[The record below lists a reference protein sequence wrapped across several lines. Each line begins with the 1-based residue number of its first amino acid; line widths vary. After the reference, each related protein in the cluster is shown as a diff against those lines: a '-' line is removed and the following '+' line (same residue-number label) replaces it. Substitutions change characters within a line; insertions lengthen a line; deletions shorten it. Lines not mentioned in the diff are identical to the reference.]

1 MYNMK
6 KFIMFIA
13 LSVFLCAQNERHVLT
28 FYLPKL
34 LIVGMLWISAITMAT
49 WQKFNELQDP
59 TYSYKLDT
67 RNYDVSFFS
76 FHKITLSL
84 RRPIFIFFYMGLLF
98 KDFSVVSLKYVTC
111 K

>member
-1 MYNMK
+1 
-6 KFIMFIA
+6 
-13 LSVFLCAQNERHVLT
+13 LT

-67 RNYDVSFFS
+67 RNFDASN
-76 FHKITLSL
+76 L
-84 RRPIFIFFYMGLLF
+84 GWLLI
-98 KDFSVVSLKYVTC
+98 SAILKLPVDAVTN
-111 K
+111 